1 MGMMGDPTARVSQD
15 YSWSTL
21 LNEFKS
27 DFPDFDLRFKI
38 LDRDEYLQAFH
49 SSQQNPPY
57 PDVAFVDNY
66 NELGPLKNDDAVL
79 QMSGQSRISYNGW
92 WVVFRRAKNL
102 EAGKALMLW
111 LSRSP
116 QWKP

>member
-15 YSWSTL
+15 YPWATL
-21 LNEFKS
+21 LNEFKN

-57 PDVAFVDNY
+57 PDVAFIDNGT
-66 NELGPLKNDDAVL
+66 L
-79 QMSGQSRISYNGW
+79 
-92 WVVFRRAKNL
+92 
-102 EAGKALMLW
+102 
-111 LSRSP
+111 LSKTGLTSD
-116 QWKP
+116 